1 MNLFACILLI
11 QADVSSLLSQIKVLQ
26 RKNNE
31 LDEENRKITSKVK
44 VQIVI
49 YSFIFID
56 IHKTNALA
64 DCSLCIVA
72 ASNNGN

>member
-1 MNLFACILLI
+1 MCILLK

-31 LDEENRKITSKVK
+31 LDEENRKITLKVK

-56 IHKTNALA
+56 IHKTNA
-64 DCSLCIVA
+64 
-72 ASNNGN
+72 

>member
-1 MNLFACILLI
+1 VCILLK

-31 LDEENRKITSKVK
+31 LDEENRKITLKVK

-56 IHKTNALA
+56 IHKTNA
-64 DCSLCIVA
+64 
-72 ASNNGN
+72 